1 MNEAGLGPNP
11 WVWVPPLVLFLLNC
25 AVASGRAALVNAH
38 RPQLALWRE
47 AGQAGASLAERVA
60 GESRRLI
67 TASRTAQMVLR
78 VALVIAFVR
87 LADAVWI
94 PLRSMWLGTLAAEIA
109 GLLLIAFLM
118 ASGETLAETLA
129 IRAADRASLFF
140 APLMAG
146 LEVLFSPFA
155 WIVLRLG
162 GGRSGPKGGA
172 AVVTEEEIKTLIE
185 VGREGGTI
193 EPTEKAML
201 LSIFQLGHTLVREVM
216 TPRMDL
222 QAVEM
227 RATVPQCVDLLLPH
241 GHSRLPVFDQSID
254 HVVGLVHAKDLL
266 RAMREGGRTSLQ
278 ELLRPIYFVPEA
290 KPAGEL
296 LAELQSQHIHMAVV
310 VDEYGGTAGL
320 VTIEDLLEEIVG
332 EIRDEYDAGEEA
344 PVVRLASQEYL
355 LDARMNLADV
365 NEVLGTHLSDEF
377 GDTLGGLLYAQ
388 LGKVPERGESAWA
401 EGYRLVVEQI
411 SGRRIRKV
419 RAVRISENLDPP
431 TKEVEREP

>member
-1 MNEAGLGPNP
+1 
-11 WVWVPPLVLFLLNC
+11 
-25 AVASGRAALVNAH
+25 
-38 RPQLALWRE
+38 
-47 AGQAGASLAERVA
+47 
-60 GESRRLI
+60 
-67 TASRTAQMVLR
+67 MVLR

-94 PLRSMWLGTLAAEIA
+94 PLHSTWLGTLAAEIA

-129 IRAADRASLFF
+129 IRAPDRASLFF

-162 GGRSGPKGGA
+162 GGPSGPKGGA

-254 HVVGLVHAKDLL
+254 HVVGLVHAKDLP
-266 RAMREGGRTSLQ
+266 RAMREGGRTSL
-278 ELLRPIYFVPEA
+278 
-290 KPAGEL
+290 
-296 LAELQSQHIHMAVV
+296 
-310 VDEYGGTAGL
+310 
-320 VTIEDLLEEIVG
+320 
-332 EIRDEYDAGEEA
+332 
-344 PVVRLASQEYL
+344 
-355 LDARMNLADV
+355 
-365 NEVLGTHLSDEF
+365 
-377 GDTLGGLLYAQ
+377 
-388 LGKVPERGESAWA
+388 
-401 EGYRLVVEQI
+401 
-411 SGRRIRKV
+411 
-419 RAVRISENLDPP
+419 
-431 TKEVEREP
+431 